1 MTAPGNQARR
11 GWPLMSLGLV
21 LGAWIVLRIALW
33 ESPLAPAIGPLLPD
47 MLAQEMADQAQMP
60 PARQS
65 DRSTP
70 VQRTPS
76 IPTDRAAPA
85 DLLRSPAP
93 EPLRRP
99 DFGLSE
105 GPARNFRRTVAGR
118 AGMLGVDRMIAH
130 TMLLAAGYRSGVQAG
145 QALPYRRGGGPVA
158 PEAVYTPSA
167 TRDFADADADVD
179 SGRRWSMDLWALWRD
194 DTTTPITSGRP
205 SYGRSQ
211 VGAVL
216 RYRIDPDSGHAP
228 RLYTRAT
235 RALDGASETDVA
247 LGASAR
253 PLASLPVRLAAEA
266 RVSET
271 DAGTELRAAAFA
283 VSELAPVALP
293 AGFTAEAYV
302 QGGYVTGEFA
312 TPFVDG
318 QARITREL
326 AGTDNFRLTAGGGV
340 WGGAQDDAQRLDV
353 GPSAGVSFRMG
364 QARGRLS
371 ADYRFRVAGDAEP
384 ASGPALTLTA
394 GF

>member
-1 MTAPGNQARR
+1 
-11 GWPLMSLGLV
+11 MSFGMV

-33 ESPLAPAIGPLLPD
+33 ESPLAPATGPILPD
-47 MLAQEMADQAQMP
+47 MLAQEMADQTQIP
-60 PARQS
+60 PVRQS
-65 DRSTP
+65 DRSAP
-70 VQRTPS
+70 AQIILPLS
-76 IPTDRAAPA
+76 KDRAAPA

-99 DFGLSE
+99 DFGLPE
-105 GPARNFRRTVAGR
+105 EQDRDARRMVPGR
-118 AGMLGVDRMIAH
+118 AGMRGADLMNAH
-130 TMLLAAGYRSGVQAG
+130 TMLLAAGYRSGVQTG
-145 QALPYRRGGGPVA
+145 QALPYRRGAGPIA
-158 PEAVYTPSA
+158 PGAVYAPSS
-167 TRDFADADADVD
+167 TREFADADVD

-211 VGAVL
+211 VGAVV
-216 RYRIDPDSGHAP
+216 RYRIDRGSGHAP
-228 RLYTRAT
+228 RLYMRAT

-253 PLASLPVRLAAEA
+253 PLASVPVRLAAEA
-266 RVSET
+266 RLSET
-271 DAGTELRAAAFA
+271 DAGTELRGAAFA
-283 VSELAPVALP
+283 VSELAPFALP

-318 QARITREL
+318 QARVSRKL
-326 AGTDNFRLTAGGGV
+326 FGTDKFRLTAGGGV